1 MSRLGWDLD
10 GKLARKSRQLF
21 VSVLYIKILRVVNAS
36 IRGKFGNE
44 QQMGGTGGEI
54 GKAPT

>member
-1 MSRLGWDLD
+1 MD

-36 IRGKFGNE
+36 VRGKFGNE